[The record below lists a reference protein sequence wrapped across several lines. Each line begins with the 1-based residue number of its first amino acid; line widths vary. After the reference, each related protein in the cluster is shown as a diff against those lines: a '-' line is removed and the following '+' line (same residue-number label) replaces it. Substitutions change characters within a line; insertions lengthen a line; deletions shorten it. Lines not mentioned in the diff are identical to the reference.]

1 MSFFEQM
8 EKRAQEIN
16 SLVCVDLN
24 PAPFAIETINT
35 NEFLARGA
43 NIIAETSE
51 TALLY
56 RLDLSGI
63 SADGPAGLSAAV
75 DLAASVPQEI
85 PVIVAGGLSAG
96 LSLFSASGLVVDPF
110 SGWAIGK
117 HLSLDQSKGIFVL
130 SRSSDAGM
138 AEIQDQRLTT
148 GKPVY
153 EQVAAHA
160 RTFNQRNNVGIQVA
174 ADDQDHLLRVR
185 RAAPTSWILADNILA
200 EKIEAAVRVGLRP
213 DGLGLVIALPF
224 SAYSA
229 SDLGGECRKVREQI
243 NMVRQTQA
251 VSPPPKDTAETVR
264 LAQALFDHGCIKF
277 GEFTIDAEIQSP
289 VFIDLR
295 ILPSLP
301 NLLMQ
306 VASAYHLVL
315 ESLTFDRLAAI
326 PYTGLPI
333 GQAVALQGNWPLIYP
348 RKDFEQD
355 GLQAHIEG
363 LYHRGERA
371 AVIDDLTATGISK
384 FATIETLQH
393 EGLDVEDIVV
403 LIDRESG
410 GSQKLV
416 DAGFRLHAIFTLSHL
431 CRILRQYGK
440 ITLEQEQAV
449 LNFIQQTSSQ

>member
-1 MSFFEQM
+1 MSFFEQL

-16 SLVCVDLN
+16 SLVCVDLV
-24 PAPFAIETINT
+24 PSLLTADPISTDEI
-35 NEFLARGA
+35 LDRGKS
-43 NIIAETSE
+43 IIAETSE
-51 TALLY
+51 TALAF
-56 RLDLSGI
+56 RLDLGGFLAYGPVGLEVAASLANTVPREVPIIAAGGPHAGLGLLLASGI
-63 SADGPAGLSAAV
+63 VADPY
-75 DLAASVPQEI
+75 
-85 PVIVAGGLSAG
+85 
-96 LSLFSASGLVVDPF
+96 
-110 SGWAIGK
+110 SGWAAVK
-117 HLSLDQSKGIFVL
+117 PHLLDQSRGIFIL
-130 SRSSDAGM
+130 TRSADAGM
-138 AEIQDQRLTT
+138 AGMQDERLVS

-153 EQVAAHA
+153 ELVAAHA
-160 RTFNQRNNVGIQVA
+160 RTLNQLKNVGIQVSIENP
-174 ADDQDHLLRVR
+174 DQLLRVR
-185 RAAPTSWILADNILA
+185 RAAPVSWILADKIRA
-200 EKIEAAVRVGLRP
+200 ESIESAVRVGLRP
-213 DGLGLVIALPF
+213 DGLGLLIALPS
-224 SAYSA
+224 SAYIA
-229 SDLGGECRKVREQI
+229 DDLGSECRMIREQI

-251 VSPPPKDTAETVR
+251 ISPPAKDTAETVR

-295 ILPSLP
+295 ILTSLP

-306 VASAYHLVL
+306 VASAYQLVL

-348 RKDFEQD
+348 RKEIQQE

-371 AVIDDLTATGISK
+371 AVIDDVTATGISK
-384 FATIETLQH
+384 FAIIETLQH
-393 EGLDVEDIVV
+393 EGLVVDDIVV

-431 CRILRQYGK
+431 CNILRQHGK
-440 ITLEQEQAV
+440 INQDQEQAV
-449 LNFIQQTSSQ
+449 LNFIQQTSHQ